1 MKKIFIAG
9 LLLVFALPGAFAQKA
24 NKVVVDPVLHRKV
37 LVGNCTRNGLEHG
50 IFSQWFNKEYK
61 DYHPDKT
68 AIHAIEKKV
77 KNTSVTIVFG
87 SWCGDSKMQVGRF
100 YKIMDEAGFDSS
112 QIKAIAVLRSLKA
125 GEVDISGLHIRR
137 IPTFIIYYK
146 GKEAGRIVESPRV
159 SLEADLVSIIK
170 KVK

>member
-1 MKKIFIAG
+1 MKKVFIAG
-9 LLLVFALPGAFAQKA
+9 LLLLFVLPGAFAQKT

-37 LVGNCTRNGLEHG
+37 LVGPCTRNGLEHG
-50 IFSQWFNKEYK
+50 IFSRWFNEEYK
-61 DYHPDKT
+61 NYHPDATVVK
-68 AIHAIEKKV
+68 AIAKKV
-77 KNTSVTIVFG
+77 TKTTITIVFG

-100 YKIMDEAGFDSS
+100 YKILDEAGFDNS

-125 GEVDISGLHIRR
+125 GETDISGLHIRR

-159 SLEADLVSIIK
+159 SLEADMMSIIK